1 MLQPLGKR
9 IIIEPLIKGKK
20 SPLLTLKEDP
30 AQSYK
35 VISIGDEIKKVN
47 ISDIILV
54 DLYAVSEL
62 LYNDIKYYLIHE
74 DNIHAIVKA
83 S

>member
-9 IIIEPLIKGKK
+9 IIIAPIHKETKSTLLHLKQEP
-20 SPLLTLKEDP
+20 TL
-30 AQSYK
+30 SYTVIAVGDEVKK
-35 VISIGDEIKKVN
+35 VIPT
-47 ISDIILV
+47 DIIIV

-62 LYNDIKYYLIHE
+62 IYNDIKYYLIHE

-83 S
+83 